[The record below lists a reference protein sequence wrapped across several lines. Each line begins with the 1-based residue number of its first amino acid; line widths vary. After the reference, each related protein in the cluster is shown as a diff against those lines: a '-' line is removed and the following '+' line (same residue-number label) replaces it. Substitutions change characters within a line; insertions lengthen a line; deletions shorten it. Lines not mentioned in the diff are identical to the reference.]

1 MAVKIRLK
9 RMGNRN
15 RPFYRLVVADSRTR
29 RDGASL
35 DDLGWYDPVKNPAEM
50 SLKEDLIL
58 KWLGRGAQLSDTARS
73 LIKKAGILAKFRGQ
87 EQQKETAEMSVSE
100 STPNDQTA

>member
-15 RPFYRLVVADSRTR
+15 RPFYRLVVSDSRNR

-35 DDLGWYDPVKNPAEM
+35 DDLGWYDPIKEPAQM
-50 SLKEDLIL
+50 SLKEDSIL
-58 KWLGRGAQLSDTARS
+58 KWMKEGAQISDTARS
-73 LIKKAGILAKFRGQ
+73 LIKRAGILAKFRGQ
-87 EQQKETAEMSVSE
+87 PEKPAETSSPE
-100 STPNDQTA
+100 STPDE